1 MRPAACSTQILDAIL
16 QVARITADLRSK
28 IQDIYSLEQ
37 LAARKSTV
45 HDRHPLVK
53 LVSAFC
59 YIVLVVSF
67 GRAEFGRLV
76 PFVFYGV
83 VLMALSATPWPVV
96 LRRAALALPFALL
109 AGVSNII
116 FDRATALTIA
126 GVAVSYGV
134 VSFFTLIYRTFL
146 CVTAVL
152 ILAAVTPVH
161 DLTGQLRRM
170 HIPDIFVTLFE
181 MTYRYIGVLL
191 GEASCMYTAYMLRS
205 TKRKGLQMRHMGS
218 FVGQLFIRSYD
229 RAERIYSA
237 MKCRGYNGQ
246 DIPKTHQPMRAPDYV
261 YLAASC
267 VPFILLRIFD
277 VTALFER
284 LS

>member
-1 MRPAACSTQILDAIL
+1 VRK
-16 QVARITADLRSK
+16 TADIRSK

-37 LAARKSTV
+37 LAAERSPV

-76 PFVFYGV
+76 PYVFYCV
-83 VLMALSATPWPVV
+83 VLMALSGTPWSAV
-96 LRRAALALPFALL
+96 LGRAALALPFVVL

-116 FDRATALTIA
+116 FDRAAAFSVA
-126 GVAVSYGV
+126 GVVVSVGV

-152 ILAAVTPVH
+152 ILAAVTPVS
-161 DLTGQLRRM
+161 DLTGQLRRLRV
-170 HIPDIFVTLFE
+170 PDIFVTLFE

-191 GEASCMYTAYMLRS
+191 GEASTMYTAYMLRS
-205 TKRKGLQMRHMGS
+205 TERRGLQMRHMGS

-229 RAERIYSA
+229 RAERIYAA
-237 MKCRGYNGQ
+237 MKCRGYGGQ
-246 DIPKTHQPMRAPDYV
+246 ERPRTRRPLRAPDYL

-277 VTALFER
+277 PTALFER
-284 LS
+284 LF